1 MNKLYDRII
10 WYNNTTPALNQ
21 SNLNDMSKAIDDID
35 DRVIEIAADT
45 AADAATCSTAAA
57 NAAASATEAAG
68 YASAAGS
75 SATTASNAAT
85 TASNAATTA
94 SSSATSASADALKA
108 EGYAVGKQN
117 GSDVSSG
124 TYYQNNAK
132 YFKEQAASSA
142 SSAATSASEAATS
155 ASEAAGYSGN
165 PPYIGANGNWYVW
178 DTTLSAYKDSG
189 VDASVTLEI
198 ADVTML
204 SPSAIPYVTN
214 SGTNTDAVFHLYL
227 PRAESAYECAQ
238 DGGYTGTESQFND
251 ALSNF
256 QTYASTASTAATN
269 AAGSAQD
276 SEAYAIGKRGG
287 SDVGSSD
294 VTYHNNSKWY
304 SDQSKASAD
313 DAHDYMTAAGTSA
326 SNAAISETN
335 AGVSASNASTSESY
349 AQNHALDAEA
359 WAVGKRNGTDVT
371 SGDVTYENN
380 SKFYAQAAETTK
392 SQIVAMYQD
401 VLVYKNLLEFF
412 LGTLNLVTED
422 ANKIM
427 TENGDY
433 LAIDY

>member
-45 AADAATCSTAAA
+45 AADAATCSTAAS
-57 NAAASATEAAG
+57 NAAASATQAAG

-132 YFKEQAASSA
+132 YYKEQAASSA
-142 SSAATSASEAATS
+142 SSAAAS

-189 VDASVTLEI
+189 VDASITLEI

-204 SPSAIPYVTN
+204 SPSATPYVTN

-371 SGDVTYENN
+371 SDDVTYENN

-401 VLVYKNLLEFF
+401 VMVYKNLLEFF

>member
-142 SSAATSASEAATS
+142 SSAATSASEAA
-155 ASEAAGYSGN
+155 GYSGN

-189 VDASVTLEI
+189 VDASITLEI